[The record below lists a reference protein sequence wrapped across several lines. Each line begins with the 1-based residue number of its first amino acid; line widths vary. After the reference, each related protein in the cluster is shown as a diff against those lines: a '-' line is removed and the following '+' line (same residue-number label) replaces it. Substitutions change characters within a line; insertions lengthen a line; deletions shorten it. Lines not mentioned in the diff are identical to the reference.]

1 MRGFVVE
8 TVGQPMR
15 LRTFLETREHLK
27 LCAHR
32 VATKV
37 ECFLTT
43 AAEEE
48 IRLN

>member
-1 MRGFVVE
+1 MHGFVVE

-32 VATKV
+32 VAT
-37 ECFLTT
+37 EGLLTT
-43 AAEEE
+43 AAKEE